1 MTKHVE
7 IYQTAVCDHTGS
19 QQIFLN
25 TSGSNSLYSAPNSPN
40 TSDFIEV
47 PTDTLLNIMDSHN
60 LQTID
65 FLKMD
70 CEGAEGKIL
79 KSMPPDIYGVSKK
92 SQWNLMTA
100 SLPWIIMSLKASLIW
115 LVSRQVFDGTLKS
128 QLVNLGF

>member
-1 MTKHVE
+1 MTKHVK

-47 PTDTLLNIMDSHN
+47 PTDTLPNIMDSHN

-65 FLKMD
+65 FLRMD

-79 KSMPPDIYGVSKK
+79 KSMPPDYLRRIKKIAMESHDGISTLDHNEFKSVLDLAGFKTSFRWNPKK
-92 SQWNLMTA
+92 ST
-100 SLPWIIMSLKASLIW
+100 
-115 LVSRQVFDGTLKS
+115 G
-128 QLVNLGF
+128 